1 MANLQKHS
9 AHESLNTTSSADFQL
24 QTVLSATTSTELNGD
39 VSGYHTLIIQP
50 SEDVYYGFSTSS
62 TDMLGTAAGNLYLV
76 GGDTIY
82 ELAIP
87 HGLGNTVYYHFL
99 GKTATS
105 AIRFVK
111 A

>member
-1 MANLQKHS
+1 MANLQKHRS
-9 AHESLNTTSSADFQL
+9 HESLNISSSADFQL
-24 QTVLSATTSTELNGD
+24 QTKLSATTGTELNGD
-39 VSGYHTLIIQP
+39 ISTYHTLIIQP
-50 SEDVYYGFSTSS
+50 REDVYYGFSTSS

-87 HGLGNTVYYHFL
+87 HGLVSTVYYHFK
-99 GKTATS
+99 GKSATS
-105 AIRFVK
+105 VIRFVK

>member
-1 MANLQKHS
+1 MANLQKHR

-24 QTVLSATTSTELNGD
+24 QTRLSTASDTEIDGD

-50 SEDVYYGFSTSS
+50 SEDVYYGFSTSA
-62 TDMLGTAAGNLYLV
+62 TDMLGTAANNLYLM

-87 HGLGNTVYYHFL
+87 HGLGSTVYYHFK
-99 GKTATS
+99 GKDTTS
-105 AIRFVK
+105 LIRFVK

>member
-1 MANLQKHS
+1 MANLQKHR
-9 AHESLNTTSSADFQL
+9 AHEALNTSSSADFQL

-39 VSGYHTLIIQP
+39 VSGYRTLIIQP

-62 TDMLGTAAGNLYLV
+62 TDMLGTAANNLYLV

-82 ELAIP
+82 ELSIP
-87 HGLGNTVYYHFL
+87 HGLGDTIYYHFL

-105 AIRFVK
+105 AIRWVK

>member
-1 MANLQKHS
+1 MANLQKHR
-9 AHESLNTTSSADFQL
+9 AHESLNISSSADFQL
-24 QTVLSATTSTELNGD
+24 QTKLSTATGAEIDGD
-39 VSGYHTLIIQP
+39 VSTYHTLIIQP

-62 TDMLGTAAGNLYLV
+62 TDMLGTAADNLYLV

-87 HGLGNTVYYHFL
+87 HGLGSTVYYHFK
-99 GKTATS
+99 GKSATS
-105 AIRFVK
+105 VIRFVK

>member
-1 MANLQKHS
+1 MANLQKHR
-9 AHESLNTTSSADFQL
+9 AHESLNVSSSADFQL
-24 QTVLSATTSTELNGD
+24 QTVLSAGTSTELNGD
-39 VSGYHTLIIQP
+39 VSTYHTLIIQP
-50 SEDVYYGFSTSS
+50 SEDVYYGFSISS

-87 HGLGNTVYYHFL
+87 HGLGSTVYYHFL
-99 GKTATS
+99 GKSATS